1 MPWKV
6 TFNIIFFSLVPLLAT
21 AGQRIGAAENGSAQ
35 SGGKVASSM
44 NSSDKGMKNS
54 NKWFADP
61 ERGWIREEERPELQ
75 KKSGTGS
82 SQNQTQSPRGK
93 TMAIF
98 WEY

>member
-21 AGQRIGAAENGSAQ
+21 AGQRIGAAENGNRETKTTSP
-35 SGGKVASSM
+35 V
-44 NSSDKGMKNS
+44 NNSDKGMENS

-61 ERGWIREEERPELQ
+61 ARGWIRMEERPELQ